1 MERGVLRVDLSSGTV
16 GSKRQTPQGG
26 LTVDA
31 NLTRTGVFD
40 YRMPDGSRR
49 RELRPAEEVFSPDSL
64 ASYKVAPVTVDHP
77 GRVHPGNWK
86 THAVGTLGE
95 TVRQNGNFVAGDVH
109 LQHGDAIDRA
119 ERGELKEVSC
129 GYTCDIDPTPGQ
141 YQGKPYDAVQRNI
154 RINHV
159 AIGPKGWGR
168 MGADTALHMDSA
180 VAISGEDG
188 VIDDYFADVPYCKAD
203 EAPTQAE
210 RDKMHES
217 AFADPANKKYP
228 IDTAEHTKAAASY
241 AAKEHNAGRLS
252 DSKFGEMMARINRAR
267 KKFGIGQENQDGGAD
282 YLRADRHGA
291 GASHMDL
298 TPEQQA
304 AADAAAAQKKA
315 AEDAD
320 KIKSDRLEAD
330 LQKARIEAATARD
343 DAAMAKTEIEKRDAE
358 KRELQAQL
366 NSTKV
371 ENELLKHQA
380 ARRQDA
386 AGNAD
391 QERARRAETQRTVEE
406 LIQLRSDAR
415 MVFATTDDPEGKDW
429 KADGKDADAIRREII
444 AQLEPSVKLDSL
456 NAVSP
461 SLYGVVIQHE
471 RKRQEAHAAAKA
483 AAEGPRRADAEG
495 GGGGDDDEEEPNAE
509 QARKDMVKRK
519 KDGWKM
525 GRKDKGK
532 VPPAFLAQQGK

>member
-1 MERGVLRVDLSSGTV
+1 
-16 GSKRQTPQGG
+16 
-26 LTVDA
+26 
-31 NLTRTGVFD
+31 
-40 YRMPDGSRR
+40 
-49 RELRPAEEVFSPDSL
+49 
-64 ASYKVAPVTVDHP
+64 
-77 GRVHPGNWK
+77 
-86 THAVGTLGE
+86 
-95 TVRQNGNFVAGDVH
+95 
-109 LQHGDAIDRA
+109 
-119 ERGELKEVSC
+119 
-129 GYTCDIDPTPGQ
+129 
-141 YQGKPYDAVQRNI
+141 
-154 RINHV
+154 
-159 AIGPKGWGR
+159 
-168 MGADTALHMDSA
+168 
-180 VAISGEDG
+180 
-188 VIDDYFADVPYCKAD
+188 
-203 EAPTQAE
+203 
-210 RDKMHES
+210 
-217 AFADPANKKYP
+217 
-228 IDTAEHTKAAASY
+228 
-241 AAKEHNAGRLS
+241 
-252 DSKFGEMMARINRAR
+252 
-267 KKFGIGQENQDGGAD
+267 
-282 YLRADRHGA
+282 
-291 GASHMDL
+291 MDL

-304 AADAAAAQKKA
+304 AADVAAAQKKA

-366 NSTKV
+366 NSTRV

-532 VPPAFLAQQGK
+532 MPPAFLAQQGK